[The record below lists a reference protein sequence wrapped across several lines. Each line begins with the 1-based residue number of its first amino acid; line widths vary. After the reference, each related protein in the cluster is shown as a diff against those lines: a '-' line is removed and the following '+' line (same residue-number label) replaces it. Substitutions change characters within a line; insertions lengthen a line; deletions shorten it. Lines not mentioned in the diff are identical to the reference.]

1 MCECFFE
8 RNGQGF
14 GSKLIPMWETQ
25 VDKTNKESATSW
37 WDASGFSHLS
47 GYSADGSARDLGSRS
62 RGFESHYSDSKKKEG
77 DLICQ
82 TIVTM

>member
-1 MCECFFE
+1 MFFLRE
-8 RNGQGF
+8 AD
-14 GSKLIPMWETQ
+14 KALADELIPMWETQ
-25 VDKTNKESATSW
+25 VDKTNKESAISW

-62 RGFESHYSDSKKKEG
+62 RGFESHYSDSKKEG
-77 DLICQ
+77 GLLCQ

>member
-8 RNGQGF
+8 RSGQGF

-37 WDASGFSHLS
+37 WDASGFSKLS
-47 GYSADGSARDLGSRS
+47 RNIEMR
-62 RGFESHYSDSKKKEG
+62 
-77 DLICQ
+77 
-82 TIVTM
+82 